1 MSDTP
6 EDDPR
11 LDPRIRAIAS
21 TWPQDPPRDV
31 ASRDELLAETST
43 PEGRRSIAAEVAFLG
58 DADNEEV
65 APSAGLRIER
75 REISA
80 PGGHYLNL
88 AIFRPDTSE
97 TLPCV
102 YFIHG
107 GAMAALSCF
116 YPNYRAWGKILA
128 AKGVVVVMVDFRN
141 AVVPSSV
148 PDVAPFP
155 AGLDDCLTGLTW
167 VHEHANELGVDVSRV
182 VVAGE
187 SGGGNLTLA
196 TGLSLLRSG
205 RPHLVAG
212 LYALCPYINGSW
224 PDERYPSS
232 REFNGYALELHTN
245 RGAMGYGIEAFN
257 DANPLAWPNFATVD
271 ELRGLPPTVIS
282 VNECDPLRDEGIDFF
297 RRLLAADVRARGRV
311 VLATTHAAELYPSLC
326 PEISHSTAHDL
337 VDFATRAT

>member
-1 MSDTP
+1 M
-6 EDDPR
+6 
-11 LDPRIRAIAS
+11 
-21 TWPQDPPRDV
+21 
-31 ASRDELLAETST
+31 
-43 PEGRRSIAAEVAFLG
+43 
-58 DADNEEV
+58 
-65 APSAGLRIER
+65 ER

-97 TLPCV
+97 ALPCV

-116 YPNYRAWGKILA
+116 YANYRAWGKIVA

-205 RPHLVAG
+205 RLHLVAG

-257 DANPLAWPNFATVD
+257 GGQPARVAQ
-271 ELRGLPPTVIS
+271 LR
-282 VNECDPLRDEGIDFF
+282 
-297 RRLLAADVRARGRV
+297 
-311 VLATTHAAELYPSLC
+311 H
-326 PEISHSTAHDL
+326 H
-337 VDFATRAT
+337 

>member
-1 MSDTP
+1 M
-6 EDDPR
+6 
-11 LDPRIRAIAS
+11 
-21 TWPQDPPRDV
+21 
-31 ASRDELLAETST
+31 
-43 PEGRRSIAAEVAFLG
+43 AFLEN
-58 DADNEEV
+58 ADSEEV
-65 APSAGLRIER
+65 APSAGLRMAR

-116 YPNYRAWGKILA
+116 YANYRAWGKIVA
-128 AKGVVVVMVDFRN
+128 AMGVVVVMVDFRN

-167 VHEHANELGVDVSRV
+167 AHEHANELGIDVSRV

-205 RPHLVAG
+205 RLHLVAG

-245 RGAMGYGIEAFN
+245 RGAMGYGIEAFEA
-257 DANPLAWPNFATVD
+257 ANPLAWPNFATID
-271 ELRGLPPTVIS
+271 DLRGLPPTVIS
-282 VNECDPLRDEGIDFF
+282 VNECDPLRDEGLDFF

-311 VLATTHAAELYPSLC
+311 VLATTHAAELYPTVC
-326 PEISHSTAHDL
+326 PEITHSTARDL
-337 VDFATRAT
+337 VEFATRPT